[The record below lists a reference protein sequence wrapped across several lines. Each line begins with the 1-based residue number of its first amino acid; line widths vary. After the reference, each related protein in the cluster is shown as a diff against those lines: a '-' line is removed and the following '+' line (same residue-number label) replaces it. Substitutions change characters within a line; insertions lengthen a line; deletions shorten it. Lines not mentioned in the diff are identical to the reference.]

1 MNPLERTLDN
11 DKTHFAVLALCL
23 VPDHEGAV
31 DLAVGA
37 TAQKMGIPTQEL
49 YNRLKK
55 VGQAIGQLKFAKPSH
70 QMCIR
75 SQLVVDQYLHF
86 EGHEILNKKGG

>member
-11 DKTHFAVLALCL
+11 DKTHFAVLAI
-23 VPDHEGAV
+23 
-31 DLAVGA
+31 GA